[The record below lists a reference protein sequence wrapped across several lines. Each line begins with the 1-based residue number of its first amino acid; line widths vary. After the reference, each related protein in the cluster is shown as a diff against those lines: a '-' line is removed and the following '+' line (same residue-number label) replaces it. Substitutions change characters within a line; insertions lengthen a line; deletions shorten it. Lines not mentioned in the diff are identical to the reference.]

1 MVPDCHAHC
10 PGVRGDRFLPDVP
23 VPPPESGD
31 ACGYGAGGKGGN
43 GGQVECQAGACPY
56 SLRAGGR
63 ELDVQ
68 QFPFLCFGRHPVHG
82 HAHRAERC
90 GAAAAVRGYQLER
103 HRQNTDWGVLLLFG
117 GGITL
122 SSILVQTGAAGFLA
136 DQVSS
141 LAMGHSPSSS
151 CSSSASSSRR

>member
-10 PGVRGDRFLPDVP
+10 PGVRSDRFLPDVSFLP
-23 VPPPESGD
+23 SASGD
-31 ACGYGAGGKGGN
+31 ACGYDAGGRGRN

-68 QFPFLCFGRHPVHG
+68 QFPFLCFGRHSVHG
-82 HAHRAERC
+82 YAHRAECC

-103 HRQNTDWGVLLLFG
+103 HRQKSDWGVLLLFG

-122 SSILVQTGAAGFLA
+122 SSILVQTGARDSWRTRYLLSPWGRA
-136 DQVSS
+136 
-141 LAMGHSPSSS
+141 PSSS